1 MGFMSP
7 GQVVWFEIGTRDA
20 TAVEKFYTEL
30 FGWRFELDPDSS
42 IDGRRYIRILAPSAQ
57 WPMGA
62 IHENPSGGEQLNIS
76 LLSADVAADTERLS
90 GFGAE
95 VLVPPTRVAEVTS
108 FAVLADP
115 LGNPFSLFS
124 RTTSA
129 NLQDRADATEKYMTE
144 SSYAPS
150 PGSMAWFE
158 VGTTDVETT
167 RDFYTRAFGWR
178 FELDESASGKPYYN
192 IFTGMDHPA
201 GRLYDHGA
209 DGPDYLMPGFLAG
222 DVRVQAGVAEKLGAT
237 IEYGPASNSE
247 GLVHARIADLSGN
260 RFGLFTTPTQA

>member
-30 FGWRFELDPDSS
+30 FGWSFELDPDSS
-42 IDGRRYIRILAPSAQ
+42 IDGRRYIRILAPSAP

-62 IHENPSGGEQLNIS
+62 IHENPSGVEQLNLS

-90 GFGAE
+90 DLGAE

-115 LGNPFSLFS
+115 LGNPFSLFA
-124 RTTSA
+124 RTESA
-129 NLQDRADATEKYMTE
+129 NLKDRADATEDYMTQ
-144 SSYAPS
+144 SSYAPT

-158 VGTTDVETT
+158 LGTTDAETT

-178 FELDESASGKPYYN
+178 FEIDESAGGKPYYN
-192 IFTGMDHPA
+192 IFTGMEYPS
-201 GRLYDHGA
+201 GGLYDHGA
-209 DGPDYLMPGFLAG
+209 DGPDYFMPSFLTD
-222 DVRVQAGVAEKLGAT
+222 DVRARTETAEQLGAAV
-237 IEYGPASNSE
+237 EHGPDSNPD
-247 GLVHARIADLSGN
+247 GLVYARIVDPAGN
-260 RFGLFTTPTQA
+260 RFGLFTAPTHA